1 MLELYKVL
9 QPWEHRGIKYHFDS
23 PLSLVEKFDHE
34 DPFFNDRDSVILFCD
49 EYVEDSRNNPFTCM
63 SDYILYQDG
72 FILKSYKSRSEQHV
86 VSWVY
91 PDSFDLIQVNDRC
104 YLNREHHLIMFADG
118 ELYSYESI
126 QDDRQSYLL
135 YRLGCMQDKVIIKL

>member
-9 QPWEHRGIKYHFDS
+9 QPWEQGGIKYYCDS

-34 DPFFNDRDSVILFCD
+34 DPFFADTNSVITFCD

-63 SDYILYQDG
+63 VDYILYQDG
-72 FILKSYKSRSEQHV
+72 FILKWYKSRSEQHV
-86 VSWVY
+86 VKSVY
-91 PDSFDLIQVNDRC
+91 PDTFDLVQVNDRC
-104 YLNREHHLIMFADG
+104 CLNREHHLIQFSDG
-118 ELYSYESI
+118 ESYSYESI

-135 YRLGCMQDKVIIKL
+135 YRLGMQDKVIIKL